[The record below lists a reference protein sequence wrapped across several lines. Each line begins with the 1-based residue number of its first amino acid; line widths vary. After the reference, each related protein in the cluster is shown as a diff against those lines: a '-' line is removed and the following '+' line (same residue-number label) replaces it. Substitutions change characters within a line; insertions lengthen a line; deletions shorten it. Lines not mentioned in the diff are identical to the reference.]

1 MREKKTF
8 VIAALLALAMTTAAA
23 AQDESLDGMMVIPL
37 GVASEGP
44 RNINAEA
51 VPAGPTNLQ
60 AVPLSPNQIRLTW
73 TDNSTNETEYRVEA
87 RTASTAFTDSGTAL
101 PANTTAVQV
110 VGLQP
115 STTYTFRVRAR
126 NAEGN
131 SVYSNETT
139 ATTEP
144 ATATCVPSAT
154 AMCLNNG
161 RFRVEAAFQA
171 PTGQSG
177 QAQAV
182 KLTDDSGYLWF
193 FSPSNIELIVKVLN
207 GCGVNNRYWVF
218 AGGLTNVQ
226 VLLIVTDTE
235 NGIQKRYTN
244 PQGTAYLPLQ
254 DTNAFGTCP

>member
-1 MREKKTF
+1 MREKKTLA
-8 VIAALLALAMTTAAA
+8 IAVLLALSLTGAAA
-23 AQDESLDGMMVIPL
+23 AQDRIFVIPL

-44 RNINAEA
+44 RNVTAEA

-60 AVPLSPNQIRLTW
+60 AVSISPNQIRLTW
-73 TDNSTNETEYRVEA
+73 TDNAGDETEYRVEA
-87 RTASTAFTDSGTAL
+87 KSPTTAFTDSGTAL

-131 SVYSNETT
+131 SVYSNEAT
-139 ATTEP
+139 ATTAP

-177 QAQAV
+177 QAQVV

-193 FSPSNIELIVKVLN
+193 FSSTNIELIVKVLN

-235 NGIQKRYTN
+235 TGIQKRYTN
-244 PQGTAYLPLQ
+244 PQGTPYQPLQ
-254 DTNAFGTCP
+254 DTNAFGTCN